1 MRTSRK
7 AAISLTAAVLALA
20 IATMASA
27 TTAGPDQ
34 PVQSEPSGG
43 SPGSPGAPGGTL
55 CAIQNPDCH
64 DKDIGGSPAPF
75 DPQIVEPR
83 PGMVDVRP
91 TGFDTAKIGD
101 DDRTLTITFW
111 SGVEP
116 CYVLDHVD
124 VAYGDNAVTVTLFQ
138 GSDPDAGN
146 VACIEIAVLKQVTV
160 TLDQPLADRT
170 ILDGAA
176 G

>member
-7 AAISLTAAVLALA
+7 AAIAITAAVLALA

-27 TTAGPDQ
+27 TTPGADQ

-43 SPGSPGAPGGTL
+43 SPGSPGTPGGTL
-55 CAIQNPDCH
+55 CTIQNPDCH

-91 TGFDTAKIGD
+91 TGFDTATIAD
-101 DDRTLTITFW
+101 DDRTLTINFW

-124 VAYGDNAVTVTLFQ
+124 VSYTDDAVTVTLFQ
-138 GSDPDAGN
+138 GSDPNGGD
-146 VACIEIAVLKQVTV
+146 VACIEIAMLKQVTI
-160 TLDQPLADRT
+160 TLDQPLAGRT
-170 ILDGAA
+170 IVDGAQR
-176 G
+176 

>member
-7 AAISLTAAVLALA
+7 AMIAVVIAIAALA
-20 IATMASA
+20 VATMASA
-27 TTAGPDQ
+27 TTSGPDQ
-34 PVQSEPSGG
+34 PVQSEPSGV

-64 DKDIGGSPAPF
+64 DTDFGGSP
-75 DPQIVEPR
+75 DPQIVQPR

-101 DDRTLTITFW
+101 DDRTLTINFW

-124 VAYGDNAVTVTLFQ
+124 VSYTDDAVTVTLFQ
-138 GSDPDAGN
+138 GSDPTAGD
-146 VACIEIAVLKQVTV
+146 VACIEIAMLKQVTI
-160 TLDQPLADRT
+160 TLDQPLAGRT
-170 ILDGAA
+170 IVDGAQR
-176 G
+176 